1 MTLTFTADPIDAY
14 QTAFRVNGGLPAGMP
29 VGGPSPVVG
38 DDGADGPISLSS
50 VLWRIAAALRSQL
63 PRRRRWLPP
72 EDDYLRR
79 DIGLP
84 EREELPHYWDFT
96 RSNH

>member
-1 MTLTFTADPIDAY
+1 MTLTFTVDPLDGR
-14 QTAFRVNGGLPAGMP
+14 QTVPRSNGGMPTGMPAG
-29 VGGPSPVVG
+29 GPAAVP
-38 DDGADGPISLSS
+38 GAPGANSPISLSN

-63 PRRRRWLPP
+63 LGRRRRLPP
-72 EDDYLRR
+72 EDDYLRH

-96 RSNH
+96 RYH

>member
-1 MTLTFTADPIDAY
+1 MTLTFTVDPLDGR
-14 QTAFRVNGGLPAGMP
+14 QTAPRGNGGMPTGMP
-29 VGGPSPVVG
+29 ASGPTSVPG
-38 DDGADGPISLSS
+38 DSGAGDPISLSN

-63 PRRRRWLPP
+63 LGRRRLPP

-84 EREELPHYWDFT
+84 EREELPQYWDFT
-96 RSNH
+96 RYH